1 MKELAA
7 LQPIP
12 ERAIDQWLADYRVAL
27 VGRDAST
34 IDAYLRVI
42 RLGRCATSRGRC
54 RVARPV
60 PAHRTRESV
69 GPASWTGGDD
79 CALGTLFEVGGGTSG
94 RD

>member
-42 RLGRCATSRGRC
+42 RLDRK
-54 RVARPV
+54 
-60 PAHRTRESV
+60 SV
-69 GPASWTGGDD
+69 
-79 CALGTLFEVGGGTSG
+79 V
-94 RD
+94 